1 MRKKSSMSETNGILL
16 LKKPVGMTSAT
27 LVGKVKHKF
36 KFKKVGHGGTLDPIA
51 EGLLPIFINEATKI
65 VHYILNSDK
74 KYEGKFLMGAE
85 TDTQDITG
93 TVIATD
99 KRVSAISDAKI
110 REKMKNFIGPVEQY
124 PPMYSAVKKNGK
136 PLYFY
141 ARHSKR
147 VDRSPRMVE
156 IFDFQ
161 MVARE
166 GNVVSFKAHC
176 SKGTYIRTLCSDL
189 AKQLGTYAC
198 LTELKRTAC
207 GILSIENA
215 AELSL
220 LSKESCTK
228 SPHWTSLV
236 DLLKVFP
243 YVVLKP
249 AISKRVKCGYSPLF
263 SDIEGNEK
271 YLQKPWFSLLDSQ
284 GKPLALVSP
293 DAEQQV
299 FQLNRV
305 FNI

>member
-1 MRKKSSMSETNGILL
+1 MLTNETNGILL
-16 LKKPVGMTSAT
+16 LKKPLGMTSAA
-27 LVGKVKHKF
+27 LVGKVKRKF

-51 EGLLPIFINEATKI
+51 EGLLPIFVDEATKI

-74 KYEGKFLMGAE
+74 KYEGKFLIGAE
-85 TDTQDITG
+85 TDTLDITG

-99 KRVSAISDAKI
+99 KRVSVISDSKI
-110 REKMKNFIGPVEQY
+110 REKMKSFIGSVEQY

-147 VDRSPRMVE
+147 VDRSPRVIE

-207 GILSIENA
+207 GILSVENA

-220 LSKESCTK
+220 LTREDCMKF
-228 SPHWTSLV
+228 PHWLSLT
-236 DLLKVFP
+236 DLLKIFP
-243 YVVLKP
+243 SVVLKP
-249 AISKRVKCGYSPLF
+249 TLAKRVKCGYSPLF
-263 SDIEGNEK
+263 SEVDGNEQ
-271 YLQKPWFSLLDSQ
+271 YLGKPWLSFLDSQ
-284 GKPLALVSP
+284 GNPLALATA